1 MTEHPHD
8 DIEAFALGALDG
20 LSAQRVLAHADACPT
35 CAVLLAEAMHN
46 TDALEPT
53 RERALKTEIDIA
65 KAACVAGHSVEPQRR
80 LSRWA
85 VPAALAAAVVALLVW
100 NLNLSLRSTQL
111 VVPVASLVHSHF
123 EHHAL
128 RGAVGSAKVLQAL
141 DGIWLY
147 LVADG
152 LTPRSRYQLWEKSEG
167 TTHEVGTFT
176 TDAGGVA
183 TAYWGQKPQKVASF
197 VVARS
202 ADEATSGG
210 GLRWP

>member
-1 MTEHPHD
+1 MTAHPHD
-8 DIEAFALGALDG
+8 DIEAFALGALDE
-20 LSAQRVLAHADACPT
+20 LSAQRVLAHADTCPT
-35 CAVLLAEAMHN
+35 CAVLLAEAMH
-46 TDALEPT
+46 TTEALEP
-53 RERALKTEIDIA
+53 RGERALKTEIDIA
-65 KAACVAGHSVEPQRR
+65 NVAQAGSNSVKPQRKP
-80 LSRWA
+80 SRWV
-85 VPAALAAAVVALLVW
+85 VPAALAAAVVALLAW
-100 NLNLSLRSTQL
+100 NLNLSLRSSQL

-141 DGIWLY
+141 DGSWLY

-176 TDAGGVA
+176 TNAGGVA
-183 TAYWGQKPQKVASF
+183 TAYWSQKPQKVTSF